1 MKPIKRYIVR
11 IIFSGLIA
19 LNITGC
25 IDSSSSS
32 DLLPPSVSLYTP
44 ATNDTIIYGKREIIY
59 DAYDD
64 QGIAKVD
71 LYVNNTYVSSF
82 STESGQTRP
91 KVEWDVSSTLVGTKV
106 SYYIIVYDL
115 GGNGV
120 KSEVKSNIVVLL
132 TKDPPNVPYAIA
144 VRKLT
149 DNLINLSWKDT
160 SKLVDGYEIYRA
172 IGTADPAAFEL
183 FQVVG
188 ANIRN
193 INDAT
198 ISSDLIYY
206 YKIRGFN
213 SIGKSSFSTVINSL
227 GSTGTSGL
235 LPPSNLTGT
244 AYGTKEV
251 YLTWKNNTTNENYFI
266 VERRQSSGS
275 SFSSVGT
282 KGPGATNHTDTS
294 PGLYGDADFVYRI
307 KVFTSSDSAV
317 SQEVT
322 VRTMPFDL
330 NAPSN
335 LTASIVDTPSV
346 AQKLV
351 RLTWNDN
358 SNQETQNIV
367 EIQEQGSSTWSEL
380 VTLPQ
385 DTKTYDHVPSLRGRT
400 YTYRVRNSNQGYY
413 SKYSNTV
420 SIFFP

>member
-1 MKPIKRYIVR
+1 MKLMKKYPVLLLFL
-11 IIFSGLIA
+11 IFIA
-19 LNITGC
+19 LNVTGC

-32 DLLPPSVSLYTP
+32 DLLPPSVSLYIP
-44 ATNDTIIYGKREIIY
+44 ATNDTVVVGKREIIY

-71 LYVNNTYVSSF
+71 LYVNNSFVSSF
-82 STESGQTRP
+82 APESGQIRP
-91 KVEWDVSSTLVGTKV
+91 KVEWSIDSALTGTKI
-106 SYYIIVYDL
+106 SYYILVYDL
-115 GGNGV
+115 GGNSV
-120 KSEVKSNIVVLL
+120 KSDVKTNITVLL
-132 TKDPPNVPYAIA
+132 SKDPPYKPYNLA

-149 DNLINLSWKDT
+149 DNMINLSWRDS
-160 SKLVDGYEIYRA
+160 SKLVSGYEIYRA
-172 IGTADPAAFEL
+172 IGTADPAAFQL
-183 FQVVG
+183 FQTVG
-188 ANIRN
+188 PNINN

-198 ISSDLIYY
+198 VSTDIIYY

-213 SIGKSSFSTVINSL
+213 DIGKSAFSTVINSL

-251 YLTWKNNTTNENYFI
+251 YLTWKNNTTNENYFVI
-266 VERRQSSGS
+266 ERRSSSGS
-275 SFSSVGT
+275 SFSNVGT
-282 KGPGATNHTDTS
+282 KGPGSTNHTDTS
-294 PGLYGDADFVYRI
+294 PGLFADADFIYRI

-330 NAPSN
+330 TAPSN
-335 LTASIVDTPSV
+335 LAASIVDTPTV
-346 AQKLV
+346 AQKAV

-367 EIQEQGSSTWSEL
+367 EVQEQGSTVWAEL

-385 DTKTYDHVPSLRGRT
+385 DTRTYDHVPSVKGRT
-400 YTYRVRNSNQGYY
+400 YTYRVRNSHQGYY